1 MSNQLARQGA
11 PSFVLY
17 ITGLSF
23 IYFLISGLSFAL
35 QSVSEGTIL
44 AEKLINDAFVLSG
57 LSIATLGEIF
67 FLRKNMRLAGGFG
80 IGLGVETIK
89 TISSVSLLQSVGDT
103 TLFFAFSAG
112 GLGTIIFSKAF
123 RERIDAISQTDVSK
137 NVLNIVPPVFF
148 LLAFTGGSLL
158 SSLGFGAAS
167 QINNPEYFDT
177 SDVDFSLFNQPSWNA
192 AYYLQNLMD
201 QMTAGLLQPDL
212 VVFNITNIN
221 PDPWSTDPHSPLAY
235 YKTGIRTSYEYNDP
249 IAFSGSWF
257 TQQSD
262 ALRFDLEPTYS
273 QPIPSEYRLETETVE
288 PTFRN
293 NTVVTLQIDHEIN
306 YSTTSFRESIP
317 VVWSGAY
324 GSYINR
330 DSIRVGDQF
339 CSSMGDNCKIYEN
352 TNDITN
358 NLTMAQNIELDLQ
371 GLPAGPKEEV
381 PLTYTQDFL
390 VPNYLKI
397 QQTAQP
403 VGAYGNP
410 ELFSPGEWSAIQNV
424 YLQLPNTADG
434 TLITGPSINNYTDWS
449 PTLKLWT
456 DAVAENITNA
466 DSVFTIAYTFARS
479 LNPTSYGNPEQIYP
493 QGTFNIINGDKLYFD
508 NDSWIGEFVGNEAPH
523 PDPGVDYVEWF
534 LNRGGGIGLHFATTL
549 AMMLRYYGIPT
560 RLVEG
565 YSVGDI
571 KSDPVKTLMQSYY
584 RHAWVEVLVPL
595 YNTLTDSYSY
605 EWVIFDPIASV
616 RDIDSST
623 VLEFIDP
630 YQYEAGSIDP
640 LDILGNMTKR
650 VGVDYKSNATGSWI
664 FDGVYDRAT
673 ELDRSLLAPIVG
685 TSHLGHV
692 RIGVYTAAANKLGS
706 FPTGGYFPIPDTP
719 VTFVLLRINP
729 DNTTSLK
736 EWGPDPNSPG
746 NTTNVFSVTIY
757 SDSQGLAETEFIYR
771 SPVPHGPTIYNFVAL
786 YGAVT
791 CDASGSCLK
800 DENNNSLIGAIS
812 DNIVDAKEF
821 GIGSLDGDSIVYEFD
836 TLTAEVIPN
845 WSPIRFSVPALE
857 GSSDIPNDNVNYTY
871 WENPQPQIRFQTLKL
886 IEDGKNKP
894 LDLNLVPSSNSPRK
908 QVFSIIPSESV
919 NSNPITEINYQN
931 VLFFPILILG
941 LLYIRKKNISIG
953 SNR

>member
-1 MSNQLARQGA
+1 MSNQLARRGA

-23 IYFLISGLSFAL
+23 IYFLTSGLSFAL
-35 QSVSEGTIL
+35 QSVSEGTII
-44 AEKLINDAFVLSG
+44 AEKLINDAFILSG
-57 LSIATLGEIF
+57 LSIATLGEMF
-67 FLRKNMRLAGGFG
+67 FLRKNLHLVGGFG
-80 IGLGVETIK
+80 IGIGVETIK
-89 TISSVSLLQSVGDT
+89 TLSSASLLQSVGDT

-112 GLGTIIFSKAF
+112 SLGTIIFSKAF
-123 RERIDAISQTDVSK
+123 RERIDAISQTDASK
-137 NVLNIVPPVFF
+137 NVLNIIPPVFF

-177 SDVDFSLFNQPSWNA
+177 SNVDFSLFNQPSWNA

-201 QMTAGLLQPDL
+201 QMTAGLTQPDL

-221 PDPWSTDPHSPLAY
+221 PDPWAEDPHSPLAY

-262 ALRFDLEPTYS
+262 ALRFGLEPTYS
-273 QPIPSEYRLETETVE
+273 QPIPSEYRLETETIE

-317 VVWSGAY
+317 VAWSGAY
-324 GSYINR
+324 GSYVDRN
-330 DSIRVGDQF
+330 SITVGNQF

-371 GLPAGPKEEV
+371 GLPAGPQEEV
-381 PLTYTQDFL
+381 PLTYLQDFL

-397 QQTAQP
+397 QQTATP
-403 VGAYGNP
+403 NSSYMNVFTP
-410 ELFSPGEWSAIQNV
+410 EEWEAIKDV
-424 YLQLPNTADG
+424 YLQLPNSADG
-434 TLITGPSINNYTDWS
+434 TVHPNFSNYTLWS
-449 PTLKLWT
+449 PILKQWT
-456 DAVAENITNA
+456 DKVAENVSA
-466 DSVFTIAYTFARS
+466 SDSIFTIAYTFARS
-479 LNPTSYGNPEQIYP
+479 LNPDGYGNPDVEYVGGFDITA
-493 QGTFNIINGDKLYFD
+493 GEKLLFD
-508 NDSWIGEFVGNEAPH
+508 NDSWIGEFIGNEAPH
-523 PDPGVDYVEWF
+523 PDAGTDYVEWF
-534 LNRGGGIGLHFATTL
+534 LNRGGGVGLHFATTL
-549 AMMLRYYGIPT
+549 AMMLRYYGIPC
-560 RLVEG
+560 RLTEG

-595 YNTLTDSYSY
+595 YNTISDTFSY

-616 RDIDSST
+616 RDLDSST

-630 YQYEAGSIDP
+630 YQYEAGSTDP

-664 FDGVYDRAT
+664 FDGEYDRAT
-673 ELDRSLLAPIVG
+673 ESNKTLFAPIG
-685 TSHLGHV
+685 GNSHLGHV
-692 RIGVYTAAANKLGS
+692 RVGIYTAAANKLGS

-719 VTFVLLRINP
+719 VTFALLRVNP
-729 DNTTSLK
+729 DNTTNIK
-736 EWGPDPNSPG
+736 EWGLDPNSPG
-746 NTTNVFSVTIY
+746 NMTNVFSVTVY
-757 SDSQGLAETEFIYR
+757 SDSKGLAETEFIYNTLIQ
-771 SPVPHGPTIYNFVAL
+771 GNAIYNFVAI
-786 YGAVT
+786 YGAKT
-791 CDASGSCLK
+791 CDASGDCLK
-800 DENNNSLIGAIS
+800 DQNNNSLIGAIS

-821 GIGSLDGDSIVYEFD
+821 GIGSADGDSITYDFD
-836 TLTAEVIPN
+836 TLSASVIPN
-845 WSPIRFSVPALE
+845 WSPIKLE
-857 GSSDIPNDNVNYTY
+857 VSFVISNDNVNYTY

-886 IEDGKNKP
+886 INDEENKN
-894 LDLNLVPSSNSPRK
+894 NPSSLSLIQFNSQK
-908 QVFSIIPSESV
+908 KLVFPIVHPESVKIIP
-919 NSNPITEINYQN
+919 IIEIKPKNI
-931 VLFFPILILG
+931 LFFPNPNIRITLFSKKEQ
-941 LLYIRKKNISIG
+941 LYW
-953 SNR
+953 